1 MIHFRRS
8 RINYESSSKDGEQP
22 NISSASVRST
32 SIRNPYARLLDEPKF
47 DDNDATDQAASY
59 KSLPRNFSSSSNSS
73 KWTLLD
79 TEMAKDKG
87 IQSYLFQMYEPGYIN
102 IFSFALI
109 ILVDAK

>member
-1 MIHFRRS
+1 MILISFRRS

-32 SIRNPYARLLDEPKF
+32 SIRNPYARLLDEPKI
-47 DDNDATDQAASY
+47 DDNDTTDQASSD
-59 KSLPRNFSSSSNSS
+59 KSLPRNFSSTSNSS

-87 IQSYLFQMYEPGYIN
+87 AHSYLF
-102 IFSFALI
+102 
-109 ILVDAK
+109 